1 MAEHTEKQVVY
12 IRQKKA
18 EIHPQKERVWASSLM
33 RRGTVSQELGRDTRL
48 ERSVGVLSEEE
59 LSKEVM

>member
-12 IRQKKA
+12 LRQKKA
-18 EIHPQKERVWASSLM
+18 EIHLQVKRVWASSLM

-59 LSKEVM
+59 CNTEVM

>member
-1 MAEHTEKQVVY
+1 MHT
-12 IRQKKA
+12 
-18 EIHPQKERVWASSLM
+18 QKERVWASSLM

-59 LSKEVM
+59 CDTEVM